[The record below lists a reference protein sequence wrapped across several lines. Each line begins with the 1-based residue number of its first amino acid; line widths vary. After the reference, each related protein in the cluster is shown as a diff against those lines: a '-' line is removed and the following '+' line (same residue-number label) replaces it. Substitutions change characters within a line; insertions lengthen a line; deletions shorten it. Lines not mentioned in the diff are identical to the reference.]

1 MAINII
7 DFIFNMENITF
18 DMCGLD
24 AEKNMLSAPLCDCGC
39 GGKMNI
45 CLETSDDVDDFCAAM
60 VSEADCKNCA
70 CFAISC
76 DNEIYCAI
84 RQGDDI
90 YQASTDTLDYIEHLK
105 YKIGKMVNELDL
117 HCYGLI
123 AEKEPGVWKIVEE

>member
-7 DFIFNMENITF
+7 DFIFNMENVTF

-24 AEKNMLSAPLCDCGC
+24 AERNMLSAPLCDCGC
-39 GGKMNI
+39 GRKMNI
-45 CLETSDDVDDFCAAM
+45 CLETSEDIDDFCSFT
-60 VSEADCKNCA
+60 VSDSDCEFCA

-84 RQGDDI
+84 RCEEDI
-90 YQASTDTLDYIEHLK
+90 YHVHTDTLDDIK
-105 YKIGKMVNELDL
+105 DIKDSIGGMVNELGL

-123 AEKEPGVWKIVEE
+123 VEKEPGVWKIVED